1 MSQQIFWNDKFS
13 KADYFYGTK
22 PNEFL
27 ASNIG
32 LLRNHKKL
40 LCLGEGEGRNAIFFA
55 KNGFEVSAIDASNLG
70 LVKLEN
76 RAIEEKLDI
85 KTICMDLNDWT
96 VLEKYDVIVA
106 SYLHMFKN
114 EREEL
119 FRKIEDSLNSNGKEL
134 FRKIEDS
141 LNSNG
146 YFIGEFFSTKQ
157 LSFNSGGPKDL
168 DLLYTIEDF
177 QNYFNLCKKNITEE
191 IVILDEGIGHQ
202 GEACVIRVVIQR
214 I

>member
-119 FRKIEDSLNSNGKEL
+119 FRKIEDSLNSNG
-134 FRKIEDS
+134 
-141 LNSNG
+141 

-191 IVILDEGIGHQ
+191 IVVLDEGIGHQ
-202 GEACVIRVVIQR
+202 GEACVIRVVIQK

>member
-1 MSQQIFWNDKFS
+1 MSQQEFWNGKFS

-22 PNEFL
+22 ANEFL
-27 ASNIG
+27 DSNIS
-32 LLRNHKKL
+32 LLKNHKKL

-70 LVKLEN
+70 LEKLQN

-85 KTICMDLNDWT
+85 KTVCMDLNDWT

-119 FRKIEDSLNSNGKEL
+119 FKKIEN
-134 FRKIEDS
+134 S

-146 YFIGEFFSTKQ
+146 YFVGEFFSTKQ

-191 IVILDEGIGHQ
+191 IVVLDEGIGHQ
-202 GEACVIRVVIQR
+202 GEACVIRVVIQK

>member
-1 MSQQIFWNDKFS
+1 MSQQEFWNGKFS

-22 PNEFL
+22 ANEFL
-27 ASNIG
+27 ASNIS
-32 LLRNHKKL
+32 LLKNHKKL

-70 LVKLEN
+70 LEKLQN

-119 FRKIEDSLNSNGKEL
+119 FK
-134 FRKIEDS
+134 KIEDS

-157 LSFNSGGPKDL
+157 LEFNSGGPKDL
-168 DLLYTIEDF
+168 DLLYAIEDF
-177 QNYFNLCKKNITEE
+177 QNYFNLCKKNIIEE
-191 IVILDEGIGHQ
+191 IVVLDEGIGHQ
-202 GEACVIRVVIQR
+202 GEACVIRVVIQK

>member
-1 MSQQIFWNDKFS
+1 MSQQEFWNGKFS

-22 PNEFL
+22 ANEFL
-27 ASNIG
+27 VLNIS
-32 LLRNHKKL
+32 LLKNHKKL

-70 LVKLEN
+70 LEKLQN

-85 KTICMDLNDWT
+85 KTVCMDLNDWT

-119 FRKIEDSLNSNGKEL
+119 FK
-134 FRKIEDS
+134 KIEDS

-168 DLLYTIEDF
+168 DLLYIIEDF
-177 QNYFNLCKKNITEE
+177 ENYFNLCKKNITEE
-191 IVILDEGIGHQ
+191 IVVLDEGMGHQ
-202 GEACVIRVVIQR
+202 GEACVIRVVIQK

>member
-1 MSQQIFWNDKFS
+1 MSQQEFWNGKFS

-22 PNEFL
+22 ANEFL
-27 ASNIG
+27 DSNIS
-32 LLRNHKKL
+32 LLKNHKKL

-70 LVKLEN
+70 LEKLQN

-85 KTICMDLNDWT
+85 KTVCMDLNDWT

-119 FRKIEDSLNSNGKEL
+119 FKKIENSLS
-134 FRKIEDS
+134 
-141 LNSNG
+141 SNG

-202 GEACVIRVVIQR
+202 GEACVIRVVIQKN
-214 I
+214 

>member
-1 MSQQIFWNDKFS
+1 MSQQEFWNGKFS

-22 PNEFL
+22 ANEFL
-27 ASNIG
+27 DSNIS
-32 LLRNHKKL
+32 LLKNHKKL

-70 LVKLEN
+70 LEKLQN

-85 KTICMDLNDWT
+85 KTVCMDLNDWT

-119 FRKIEDSLNSNGKEL
+119 FKKIENSLS
-134 FRKIEDS
+134 
-141 LNSNG
+141 SNG

-177 QNYFNLCKKNITEE
+177 QNYFNLCKKNITEK
-191 IVILDEGIGHQ
+191 IVVLDEGIGHQ
-202 GEACVIRVVIQR
+202 GEACVIRVVIQKN
-214 I
+214 

>member
-1 MSQQIFWNDKFS
+1 MSQQEFWNGKFS

-22 PNEFL
+22 ANEFL
-27 ASNIG
+27 ASNIE
-32 LLRNHKKL
+32 LFKNHKKL

-55 KNGFEVSAIDASNLG
+55 QNDFEVGAIDASNLG
-70 LVKLEN
+70 LEKLKN

-119 FRKIEDSLNSNGKEL
+119 FKKIENSLT
-134 FRKIEDS
+134 
-141 LNSNG
+141 SNG
-146 YFIGEFFSTKQ
+146 YFVGEFFSTKQ
-157 LSFNSGGPKDL
+157 LEFNSGGPKDL
-168 DLLYTIEDF
+168 DL
-177 QNYFNLCKKNITEE
+177 
-191 IVILDEGIGHQ
+191 
-202 GEACVIRVVIQR
+202 
-214 I
+214 